1 MSAIVMTDR
10 IRLLRAVVF
19 AALCVALAAAAHV
32 AMAGAGV
39 SPPVLI
45 GAFGAVLGLTWLL
58 AGKRRGLGAISAWM
72 VAAQSALH
80 LLFEQA
86 AALGRGGGGLGR
98 LATTDWAALLLCN
111 PERIPG
117 GLSPA
122 ELARMAGLDPDV
134 PPAANGLHT
143 MAGMHHGTAAGVVS
157 APVSVSTSASVSGS
171 ASASASASVSASADG
186 TALDAAGMA
195 GMPGMPGTSGLSGA
209 SAAHG
214 MPSGTAHGMAHDMA
228 HGMSFGMI
236 AAHALAA
243 LACALLLW
251 RGDAALVRLFD
262 LLGAL
267 GTVVAGVL
275 VLPLLA
281 LFARPFGY
289 RPPAA
294 PRPTGGRTRP
304 SRSVLL
310 THAVV
315 RRGPPALALAC

>member
-39 SPPVLI
+39 SPPVLA

-98 LATTDWAALLLCN
+98 LATTDWASLLLCN

-117 GLSPA
+117 GLSPV

-134 PPAANGLHT
+134 PPAANGLHA
-143 MAGMHHGTAAGVVS
+143 MAGMHHGTAAAGVVS
-157 APVSVSTSASVSGS
+157 APVSVSVPTSASVSMSVS
-171 ASASASASVSASADG
+171 ASASASASADG
-186 TALDAAGMA
+186 TALDVAGMA
-195 GMPGMPGTSGLSGA
+195 GMPSGTT
-209 SAAHG
+209 HG
-214 MPSGTAHGMAHDMA
+214 MAHGMAH
-228 HGMSFGMI
+228 GMSPGMI

-289 RPPAA
+289 RPPTA
-294 PRPTGGRTRP
+294 PRPTGSRTRP